1 MDKLRVAVETIDT
14 SPANLTAPQWC
25 TDFQGRPFP
34 EEKWRRFEGL
44 SLTLAGSRRYARA
57 VPCEIRFEPI
67 HFLAFMKVLGPA
79 IRIYC
84 MLLGLALG
92 WIFFRGRLSWGLFV
106 DIRVENLPRLILLT
120 LGTSSC
126 MVALSLYCSRNFAW
140 AEQLEAEFVKFL
152 VPMKLWEIAAIGLL
166 SGIAEETFFRGALQT
181 TVGLIPASLAFG
193 LAHFVPRHPFWNWS
207 LYAAFAG
214 FLLGCLFELT
224 HQLLPVMVAH
234 GLTNFVLIVVL
245 NRRHALEATN

>member
-1 MDKLRVAVETIDT
+1 M
-14 SPANLTAPQWC
+14 
-25 TDFQGRPFP
+25 
-34 EEKWRRFEGL
+34 
-44 SLTLAGSRRYARA
+44 
-57 VPCEIRFEPI
+57 
-67 HFLAFMKVLGPA
+67 
-79 IRIYC
+79 
-84 MLLGLALG
+84 LGLALG
-92 WIFFRGRLSWGLFV
+92 WIFSRGQLSWGLFAN
-106 DIRVENLPRLILLT
+106 IRVESFPRIIFLT
-120 LGTSSC
+120 LGASSC

-140 AEQLEAEFVKFL
+140 AQQLEAEFVKLL
-152 VPMKLWEIAAIGLL
+152 VPMKLWEIASIGLL

-193 LAHFVPRHPFWNWS
+193 FAHFVPRHPFWNWS

-224 HQLLPVMVAH
+224 HQLLPVIVAH